1 MHEDIMVESVALVD
15 RIEFQCD
22 AIGSEPIVVGFRRN
36 GAMSLFIGDEEVYH
50 FNSTGQWRR
59 GFWCG
64 CLLKAD
70 QGQLAELTRDR
81 GRTETILRRVD
92 LSDGQQQEHT
102 DRLGQRAI
110 RLCDALNRN
119 QIRVTRQINET
130 GDDLRSRMRAAFD
143 RLSRGIQIAQ
153 SPRVC

>member
-22 AIGSEPIVVGFRRN
+22 AIGFDPIVVGFRRN

-64 CLLKAD
+64 RLLKAD

-81 GRTETILRRVD
+81 AGTETVLKRVD
-92 LSDGQQQEHT
+92 LSDGQQQQHT
-102 DRLGQRAI
+102 DRLGQRVI
-110 RLCDALNRN
+110 RLRDALDQN
-119 QIRVTRQINET
+119 QVCVIRQINAT
-130 GDDLRSRMRAAFD
+130 GDDLRSRMRAEFD
-143 RLSRGIQIAQ
+143 RLSREIQIAK
-153 SPRVC
+153 SPRLC